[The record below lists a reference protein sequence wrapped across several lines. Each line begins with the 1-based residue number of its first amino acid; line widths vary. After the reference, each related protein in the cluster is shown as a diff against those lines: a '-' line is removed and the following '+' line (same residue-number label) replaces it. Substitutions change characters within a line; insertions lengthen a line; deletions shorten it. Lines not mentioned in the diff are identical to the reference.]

1 VAELANTRTIKEARV
16 TPLDLSLEAAIRAA
30 ISAALGG
37 RINGIW
43 HDPPLSASPPFVRLS
58 DLITTPW
65 SAKGFDGMEARLTT
79 AILTSGEDR
88 ALSADLSAAM
98 EAAILAMPAAIEGAR
113 IVLSTPLRRRMVRQG
128 VKARMG
134 GWAALID
141 WRFLVER
148 M

>member
-1 VAELANTRTIKEARV
+1 M

-37 RINGIW
+37 KINGIW
-43 HDPPLSASPPFVRLS
+43 HDPPLTASPPFVRLS
-58 DLITTPW
+58 DLITAPW

-79 AILTSGEDR
+79 AVLTGGEDR
-88 ALSADLSAAM
+88 ATAADLSAAL
-98 EAAILAMPAAIEGAR
+98 EAAVLAMPASIEGAR
-113 IVLSTPLRRRMVRQG
+113 IVLATPLRRRMVRQS
-128 VKARMG
+128 VKARTG
-134 GWAALID
+134 GWAQLTD